1 MSPTSSA
8 RAPLDTEVAIETPEH
23 IVFRHRI
30 AGPARRAVAH
40 LIDLLI
46 CWGAV
51 FFLAVIVAIG
61 TIGSGDFTGGYG
73 IGFFMIVLF
82 AAQWLYFVVLE
93 AWKGT
98 TPGKR
103 SMGLRVVT
111 TEGRPIGFVAAAL
124 RNVVRAA
131 DALPAAYLV
140 GVASMAITRKFQRLG
155 DLVAGTMVVS
165 VERASTRHAL
175 RSSFGAM
182 RPRPEEVAALPD
194 LVVLDADERDA
205 LELFARRRGT
215 LGEARERELAEI
227 VAAPI
232 FARLDVRFADPV
244 RGLALL
250 YERALESGRAEAPVS
265 SRASRGGARMDGK
278 GASGWR

>member
-1 MSPTSSA
+1 VTLGPTSPA
-8 RAPLDTEVAIETPEH
+8 RAPLDTEVEIETPEH

-40 LIDLLI
+40 VIDLVI
-46 CWGAV
+46 CYGVVVGIAFV
-51 FFLAVIVAIG
+51 VAIG
-61 TIGSGDFTGGYG
+61 SFGSGDFTGGFG
-73 IGFFMIVLF
+73 VGLLLLMLF

-131 DALPAAYLV
+131 DVLPSVYLV
-140 GVASMAITRKFQRLG
+140 GLVSMTITRRFQRLG
-155 DLVAGTMVVS
+155 DLVAGTMVVV
-165 VERASTRHAL
+165 VERTAGTRHAI
-175 RSSFGAM
+175 RPTFGA
-182 RPRPEEVAALPD
+182 RPRPDELAALPD

-227 VAAPI
+227 IAGPL
-232 FARLDVRFADPV
+232 FARLDVRFVDPV
-244 RGLALL
+244 RGLTLL

-265 SRASRGGARMDGK
+265 SRAQR